1 MIDTDQPSGD
11 QLERLIDATNA
22 LTQVANR
29 SPSSQSVSTTS
40 GVHLHG
46 ENLVAIVVAAIGAI
60 CAVLAATAVVVALA
74 SVMVIWGWPEADM
87 RDLSRVRSDVREL
100 QAYRVQ
106 HGERITT
113 LEAANVDTQPK

>member
-74 SVMVIWGWPEADM
+74 SVMVIWGWREADM